1 MSAASEWSKEAV
13 KALIQA
19 YKEQPLLYDT
29 KMTRKSMTQL
39 TWSNLMKNRTIFL
52 VLYSLVLQQTSPPDS
67 YQ

>member
-39 TWSNLMKNRTIFL
+39 TWSILMKNRTIFL
-52 VLYSLVLQQTSPPDS
+52 
-67 YQ
+67 